1 MKIIYVNCGLKNEMK
16 DDHHS
21 NICIIILSWV
31 YNEPIQ
37 WPAPSWLVSLIG
49 RALHQ
54 YCAEVKS
61 SNPVQA

>member
-1 MKIIYVNCGLKNEMK
+1 MK
-16 DDHHS
+16 DDHCS
-21 NICIIILSWV
+21 YIRIIILSWV

-37 WPAPSWLVSLIG
+37 LPVPSWLVSLIG

-61 SNPVQA
+61 LNPIQA